1 MGIFQALSII
11 KIKLTSAPLFCSFIV
26 IQLSLLNTLTM
37 IKYSQFLESLS
48 VLMIFILLLQLTGCY
63 STRVISASDLVL
75 PYSEKYSYVIR
86 TQNSKYSLINASISS
101 DTLYGRINKI
111 KSGVRGNIVRI
122 FLSSD
127 SLLKDNP
134 DSLVKIPL
142 DNIVKVVDVKFSTFA
157 TIMFIPVAFFIG
169 SLIYVAIFGFHINVN
184 LGG

>member
-1 MGIFQALSII
+1 M
-11 KIKLTSAPLFCSFIV
+11 K
-26 IQLSLLNTLTM
+26 
-37 IKYSQFLESLS
+37 KYSQFLESLS

-63 STRVISASDLVL
+63 STRVISAYDLVL

-86 TQNSKYSLINASISS
+86 TPDSKYSLINASISS

-127 SLLKDNP
+127 SLLKNKS

-142 DNIVKVVDVKFSTFA
+142 DNIVKAVDVKFSTIA
-157 TIMFIPVAFFIG
+157 TIMLFPIAFFIG
-169 SLIYVAIFGFHINVN
+169 SLIYVAIFGIHISLN